1 VARER
6 GAQIDGCRSLADA
19 PLLIRYG
26 YDSAHFAQPAEVAPN
41 LADAASLCKPKGD
54 EMFHV
59 KHAPT
64 HQQAVAV
71 AVNSQ
76 P

>member
-6 GAQIDGCRSLADA
+6 SAQIDGCRSLADA
-19 PLLIRYG
+19 SLLIRYG
-26 YDSAHFAQPAEVAPN
+26 DDSAHFAQPAEVAPN
-41 LADAASLCKPKGD
+41 LADTSSLCKPKGE

-64 HQQAVAV
+64 HQQAVAA
-71 AVNSQ
+71 AVNS
-76 P
+76 PP